1 MLTINDQTGK
11 WVLFHSETDIISWL
25 DWDKQLIWQLSAY
38 VKIMFIYS
46 GALNLVTNLQAIG
59 THELFRFI

>member
-25 DWDKQLIWQLSAY
+25 DWDKQLIWQLSVY

-46 GALNLVTNLQAIG
+46 GALNAVTNLQAIG
-59 THELFRFI
+59 THELIWFI